1 MKHIIFDIGAVLV
14 EWDAPLAFAGHFA
27 TRDAAIDWMDRIGFY
42 DWNHEQDGGRSF
54 AEGLRVAHDQHGELA
69 APLADYLD
77 TFGLTI
83 AHPVPGSWEILEALH
98 AAQVPLYAIT
108 NWAAETWP
116 IALEVHPRLATAFRD
131 VVVSG
136 REGVLKPRP
145 QIYHLLMQRHALRPE
160 DCLFIDDNLA
170 NVEGARV
177 VGIDGIHFTSAAQ
190 LATELDKRGILPKT
204 RH

>member
-27 TRDAAIDWMDRIGFY
+27 TRDAAIDWMERIGFY

-54 AEGLRVAHDQHGELA
+54 AEGLRIAHDQHGELA

-136 REGVLKPRP
+136 GEGVLKPRP
-145 QIYHLLMQRHALRPE
+145 QIYHLLMQRNALRPE
-160 DCLFIDDNLA
+160 DCLFIDDNPA

-177 VGIDGIHFTSAAQ
+177 VGIDGLHFTDAGQ
-190 LATELDKRGILPKT
+190 LALDLAERGILPKT